1 MSDRLAMVLGGA
13 EALSGRLWLEASTR
27 AAAQPRRSSML
38 GRGHERVRGA
48 LACLRRVARV
58 CGPQYV
64 AIHLRD
70 PKFREAHEFRK
81 LVRTNIETKVFEKTK
96 HFENRFT
103 APVPFLVELFD
114 LAKLS
119 VANPCKSFA
128 WKRATRTQKRA
139 SLLWFHAKDS
149 HGSRKA

>member
-1 MSDRLAMVLGGA
+1 MRGSAATSRAVSPTVSDRLAMVLGGA

-96 HFENRFT
+96 HFENRWQVT
-103 APVPFLVELFD
+103 AAARPPGYSIPFHL
-114 LAKLS
+114 K
-119 VANPCKSFA
+119 PY
-128 WKRATRTQKRA
+128 
-139 SLLWFHAKDS
+139 
-149 HGSRKA
+149 